1 MSLLSTKNLAV
12 SIAGKQI
19 CHDLSLNIEAG
30 QCWGILGKNGAGK
43 TTLLHRLAGL
53 GNIDNGEI
61 LFNNTP
67 INTLSHREIAQ
78 HIGILFQHQDDPF
91 PGTVLESTL
100 IGRHPYLKP
109 WQWESDED
117 IQQATTALQ
126 QVDLNGFESRQIQT
140 LSGGEH
146 QRMNIATLLVQDPQL
161 MLLDEPTNH
170 LDLHHQMSIL
180 KLITDKIKT
189 ENKGLMMVMHDI
201 NLAARFCDHL
211 LMIFEDGETLHGS
224 TDEILHRK
232 YIEKLY
238 QHPVNTIE
246 SPHGTVWIPT

>member
-1 MSLLSTKNLAV
+1 MTLLSTKNLAV
-12 SIAGKQI
+12 SIAGQQV
-19 CHDLSLNIEAG
+19 CHELSLNIEAG

-43 TTLLHRLAGL
+43 TTLLHALAGL

-61 LFNNTP
+61 LFNDTP
-67 INTLSHREIAQ
+67 INTLSHRDIAQ
-78 HIGILFQHQDDPF
+78 HIGVLFQHQDDPF
-91 PGTVLESTL
+91 PGTVLESVL
-100 IGRHPYLKP
+100 IGRHPYLQA
-109 WQWESDED
+109 WQWESEQD
-117 IQQATTALQ
+117 IQHAATALQ
-126 QVDLNGFESRQIQT
+126 QVDLNGFEARQIQT

-170 LDLHHQMSIL
+170 LDLHHQITLL
-180 KLITDKIKT
+180 KFLTSKMRA
-189 ENKGLMMVMHDI
+189 ENKSMIMVMHDI

-224 TDEILHRK
+224 VDEILHRK
-232 YIEKLY
+232 HIEKLY

-246 SPHGTVWIPT
+246 SAHGTVWMPT